1 MAQVTITIPDDKVQR
16 VRDAFTYALDLDA
29 QATVDDVK
37 AYILRDLRQFVLTAE
52 RRAAREQLP
61 EIAEVDF
68 S

>member
-29 QATVDDVK
+29 QATVEDVK

-61 EIAEVDF
+61 EITEVDF